1 MIQNIILI
9 ILIIFLI
16 FFVSNDE
23 NLNKIISKKYIK
35 YLFLLLIIY
44 FIYQNYN
51 FYLLIATIFIFI
63 MINTNLKENFE
74 LMNGMDL
81 YQKYNDFKKIIF
93 SKFETI
99 NEQFKNPGSLNH
111 NHKEYTLN
119 DEYDVKPY
127 LSEISNENI
136 VKETKNVKENNLQN
150 ISEPFKNE
158 VVNLKDLFENIK
170 NEIKKLT

>member
-9 ILIIFLI
+9 VLIILLI

-74 LMNGMDL
+74 SINGMDL
-81 YQKYNDFKKIIF
+81 YQKYNDFKKNIY

-99 NEQFKNPGSLNH
+99 NEQFKNSSGRSRSY
-111 NHKEYTLN
+111 KEDILD
-119 DEYDVKPY
+119 DEYDIKPY
-127 LSEISNENI
+127 LNEIKHENI
-136 VKETKNVKENNLQN
+136 VKETKNVKENNLTTT
-150 ISEPFKNE
+150 SEPFKNE
-158 VVNLKDLFENIK
+158 VVNIKDLFENIK